1 MRSRLDHA
9 SRLHFVAPWE
19 LQLKRNQWGYAQ
31 HLANFIDDSWQKLLV
46 QWEPMLVL
54 DQNLE
59 FVAHRNRGR
68 PRTRWDS
75 DLIKFADHIWD
86 SDNWLVSITN
96 SSTQY
101 LKDLED
107 AYVVFTSPI

>member
-19 LQLKRNQWGYAQ
+19 LKLKRNQWGYAQ
-31 HLANFIDDSWQKLLV
+31 HLADLINDSWQKLVV
-46 QWEPMLVL
+46 QWKPMLVL
-54 DQNLE
+54 DQSLE
-59 FVAHRNRGR
+59 LVAHCNRGR

-86 SDNWLVSITN
+86 SDN
-96 SSTQY
+96 
-101 LKDLED
+101 
-107 AYVVFTSPI
+107 